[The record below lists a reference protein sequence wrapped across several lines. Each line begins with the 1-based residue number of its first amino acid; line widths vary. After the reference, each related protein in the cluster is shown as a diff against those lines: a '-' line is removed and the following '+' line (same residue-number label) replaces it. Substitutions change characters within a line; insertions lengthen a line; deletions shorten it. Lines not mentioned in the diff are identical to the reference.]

1 MKQEEREF
9 YQNLL
14 LGGLLH
20 DIGKI
25 FERTKG
31 EKFSHEEQGWK
42 FLSLISQE
50 VAEYARYHHKK
61 SILNSP
67 KEDFTKKLLWIVH
80 LADCLSASERSI
92 VETNKEL
99 SPQNPL
105 LSIFS
110 FLNSN
115 NNFSEEKLAYNS
127 FCLKGGEILFPEARK
142 EIVLSKYSEIKSF
155 LEEFDPKVSFDL
167 WLILLER
174 FTSFVPA
181 MTGEK
186 EIVSLFDHSK
196 LTSAFSV
203 CLFQYY
209 ENEIFNKSLS
219 FENFKE
225 VTEKEILDEGNRK
238 AFLLIGGDLSGI
250 QKFVYGTTHH
260 QKALLRTKGRSLY
273 LEFLCLDVIREIL
286 EQLNLTWANVILNSG
301 GHFYILAPN
310 LKEVKENK
318 VKAIKEKVN
327 KFLYEKFGGVI
338 YLALAYQEFSG
349 KEIGK
354 AQIEKF
360 NKKIKEEN
368 KETEE
373 KEIEEWNLKR
383 RGETLKRIFKELHQ
397 KLDSDKSQK
406 FKDVLLEDINEWKE
420 KFEKE
425 NSYEDNLCQFCK
437 FHPGKETDFNGEKL
451 RECEKC
457 KNFRE
462 MAKKFRA
469 EREEEL
475 KRKEFWLEFIEKMRY
490 QKIGVWKKKE
500 ISEDLPHF
508 EFPFSRFYL
517 RDFTENFEVKEDF
530 KAITLINFYN
540 FEDKEI
546 KDKLK
551 PLFNQLKDKNFN
563 FLNSYFVSWYST
575 EFAENLDSLVKQA
588 VGLKKIAILK
598 ADVDDLGELFRDGI
612 DIEYK
617 TLSSLATFS
626 RFLDWFF
633 KIYINWLGDI
643 EKGLKQNI
651 NETQSFLKAE
661 FENSLRW
668 REKFKKPKRDI
679 QILYSGGDDLVVIGS
694 WNEILDFAL
703 DLEWLFKEYVG
714 RNPDLHFSAG
724 MVIVDKKLPIYRAI
738 ELTEKRLKEAKKEEE
753 SGEKKKDKFSLFER
767 EPIFWKK
774 VRECLQDF
782 SDFWEFNKE
791 IGKAKLKYLSKSFLY
806 KLLEL
811 RDIYFEKEEKG
822 VIDLK
827 PIIYIHYLLARS
839 KEKNLKDN
847 EVIKKYIAL
856 QRSGKPTKE
865 FQYLDVP
872 LIWLSYLSRE
882 K

>member
-14 LGGLLH
+14 FLGGLLH
-20 DIGKI
+20 DIGKT
-25 FERTKG
+25 FERTKE
-31 EKFSHEEQGWK
+31 EKFSHEERGWK
-42 FLSLISQE
+42 FLSPISQE
-50 VAEYARYHHKK
+50 VAEYAKYHHKK

-80 LADCLSASERSI
+80 LADCLSASERDT
-92 VETNKEL
+92 VENNKEL
-99 SPQNPL
+99 NPQNPL

-110 FLNSN
+110 FLSLN
-115 NNFSEEKLAYNS
+115 NNFLEKKLAYNG
-127 FCLKGGEILFPEARK
+127 FCLKEGEILFPETRK
-142 EIVLSKYSEIKSF
+142 EISLSKYSEIKSL
-155 LEEFDPKVSFDL
+155 LEEFDPKISFDL

-196 LTSAFSV
+196 MTSAFSA

-209 ENEIFNKSLS
+209 ENEIFNDDLV

-225 VTEKEILDEGNRK
+225 VTENEILNEENRK
-238 AFLLIGGDLSGI
+238 VFLLIGGDLSGI

-260 QKALLRTKGRSLY
+260 QKALLRTKGKSLY

-286 EQLNLTWANVILNSG
+286 KQLNLTWANVILNSG

-327 KFLYEKFGGVI
+327 KFLYKKFGGTI

-437 FHPGKETDFNGEKL
+437 LRPGEENSDGE
-451 RECEKC
+451 RECKEC
-457 KNFRE
+457 KNFTE
-462 MAKKFRA
+462 MAKRFRV
-469 EREEEL
+469 EKYEEL
-475 KRKEFWLEFIEKMRY
+475 ERKKDEKEKFWLEFIEKMRY
-490 QKIGVWKKKE
+490 QKIGVWKEKRN
-500 ISEDLPHF
+500 SEDLPHF

-517 RDFTENFEVKEDF
+517 RDFTENFEIKEDF

-546 KDKLK
+546 KKKLK
-551 PLFNQLKDKNFN
+551 FLFNQLKDKKLN

-575 EFAENLDSLVKQA
+575 ENAEDLDKIDKEC
-588 VGLKKIAILK
+588 VGLKKVAILK
-598 ADVDDLGELFRDGI
+598 ADVDDLGEFFRDGI
-612 DIEYK
+612 DVKYR
-617 TLSSLATFS
+617 TFSSLATFS
-626 RFLDWFF
+626 RLLDWFF

-643 EKGLKQNI
+643 EKGLEKNI
-651 NETQSFLKAE
+651 CELQKSTKLKE
-661 FENSLRW
+661 FRESLKW
-668 REKFKKPKRDI
+668 REKLKKPKRDV
-679 QILYSGGDDLVVIGS
+679 QILYSGGDDLVIIGP

-724 MVIVDKKLPIYRAI
+724 MVMVDKKFPIYKAI
-738 ELTEKRLKEAKKEEE
+738 ELAEERLKKAKEEE
-753 SGEKKKDKFSLFER
+753 KNKVNVFER
-767 EPIFWKK
+767 NPVLWEKL
-774 VRECLQDF
+774 RESFQNF

-811 RDIYFEKEEKG
+811 KSIYFEKEKKG
-822 VIDLK
+822 IIDLK

-856 QRSGKPTKE
+856 QRSGKPAKE
-865 FQYLDVP
+865 FQYLDIP

>member
-1 MKQEEREF
+1 MEQDKKEI

-25 FERTKG
+25 FERTKE
-31 EKFSHEEQGWK
+31 EKFSHEENGWK
-42 FLSLISQE
+42 FLSPISQE
-50 VAEYARYHHKK
+50 VAKYARYHHKK
-61 SILNSP
+61 SILNSQ
-67 KEDFTKKLLWIVH
+67 EGDFTKKLLWVVH

-92 VETNKEL
+92 VENNKEL
-99 SPQNPL
+99 NPQNPL

-110 FLNSN
+110 FLNLN
-115 NNFSEEKLAYNS
+115 NDFSEEKLAYNS
-127 FCLKGGEILFPEARK
+127 FCLKGGEVLFPETRK
-142 EIVLSKYSEIKSF
+142 EIGLSKYSEIKSL
-155 LEEFDPKVSFDL
+155 LEEFDPRASFDL

-186 EIVSLFDHSK
+186 EIISLFDHSK
-196 LTSAFSV
+196 MTSAFSA

-209 ENEIFNKSLS
+209 ENEIFNRDST

-225 VTEKEILDEGNRK
+225 VTEKEILDEGSRK

-260 QKALLRTKGRSLY
+260 QKALLRTKGKSLY

-286 EQLNLTWANVILNSG
+286 NQLNLTWANVILNSG

-310 LKEVKENK
+310 SDEVKDQVES
-318 VKAIKEKVN
+318 IKKEVN

-349 KEIGK
+349 KEISKPLK
-354 AQIEKF
+354 A
-360 NKKIKEEN
+360 NKDD
-368 KETEE
+368 
-373 KEIEEWNLKR
+373 LKR
-383 RGETLKRIFKELHQ
+383 RGETIKKIFKELHQ

-406 FKDVLLEDINEWKE
+406 FKDVLLENLNLWKE
-420 KFEKE
+420 KT
-425 NSYEDNLCQFCK
+425 SYEDDLCQFCK
-437 FHPGKETDFNGEKL
+437 LHPGKETDSDGEKL
-451 RECEKC
+451 RECKEC
-457 KNFRE
+457 ENFRE

-475 KRKEFWLEFIEKMRY
+475 EKEEFWIGFIEKMRY
-490 QKIGVWKKKE
+490 QKIGVWKEKAT
-500 ISEDLPHF
+500 SEDLPHF
-508 EFPFSRFYL
+508 EFRFSKFYL
-517 RDFTENFEVKEDF
+517 RDFKENFEIKDDF

-546 KDKLK
+546 KEKLK
-551 PLFNQLKDKNFN
+551 SLFNQLKNKDFN

-575 EFAENLDSLVKQA
+575 EDAEELDCLVDRA

-598 ADVDDLGELFRDGI
+598 ADVDNLGELFRDGI
-612 DIEYK
+612 DIQYR
-617 TLSSLATFS
+617 TFSSLATFS

-651 NETQSFLKAE
+651 NETQSSLKAE
-661 FENSLRW
+661 FEKSLRW

-679 QILYSGGDDLVVIGS
+679 QILYSGGDDLVVIGP

-703 DLEWLFKEYVG
+703 DLEWLFKEHVG
-714 RNPDLHFSAG
+714 KNPDLHFSSG
-724 MVIVDKKLPIYRAI
+724 MVIMDEKFPIYRAI
-738 ELTEKRLKEAKKEEE
+738 ELAEERLKEAKREKE
-753 SGEKKKDKFSLFER
+753 KNKFSLFER
-767 EPIFWKK
+767 KPVFWKE
-774 VRECLQDF
+774 VRESLQDF
-782 SDFWEFNKE
+782 SNFLELDKE
-791 IGKAKLKYLSKSFLY
+791 NRKVKLKYLSKSFLY

-811 RDIYFEKEEKG
+811 RDGYFEKGEKG
-822 VIDLK
+822 VTDLK

-839 KEKNLKDN
+839 KEKKLKDN
-847 EVIKKYIAL
+847 EIIKKYIAL
-856 QRSGKPTKE
+856 QRSGKPAKE

-872 LIWLSYLSRE
+872 LIWLNYLSRE